1 MPCAGLLGV
10 RDALFAALKL
20 DIFMCHADRVRLT
33 NIDPDCPL
41 AIVPTIAGKRIRAIT
56 GQVLT
61 AATVDARQ
69 HRRGARCGG
78 AAADRGAARGRKA
91 DAAPAAQIGERGGG
105 DVRAVAYGPMCP
117 AVDGAVNIAQHIGET
132 EPRSCRQLSLNRQ
145 RSFAKPG
152 RLYASRCRLARTLPR

>member
-61 AATVDARQ
+61 AATVDAVNTV
-69 HRRGARCGG
+69 
-78 AAADRGAARGRKA
+78 
-91 DAAPAAQIGERGGG
+91 AAP
-105 DVRAVAYGPMCP
+105 DAVA
-117 AVDGAVNIAQHIGET
+117 Q
-132 EPRSCRQLSLNRQ
+132 
-145 RSFAKPG
+145 
-152 RLYASRCRLARTLPR
+152 